1 MKSTITLTF
10 SESVENHEKMQIIGN
25 KAKRG
30 YSVELLKN
38 LSEKYGGE
46 YIDLRGWL
54 PIDVQIDET
63 IEKEEAGI
71 LIIRNGVE
79 KIFGIKKEEIYEE
92 QKNLEVDKKCFMY
105 GRVVN
110 KHARHNLCFSDFS
123 QEPDYENKKGRVI
136 DFKDDRIKL
145 TNEMRNKMG
154 EMGEEFKKLNAE
166 GNYYYDVEK
175 TFIGAHGDSERR
187 KVIGVRLGEEFPLY
201 YHWYYKNEKIGELCS
216 IEMRGGDVYIMS
228 DKAVGNDWK
237 CRNKYTL
244 RHAAGYLK
252 NIKEFK

>member
-10 SESVENHEKMQIIGN
+10 SESVENHAKMQIIGN

-105 GRVVN
+105 G
-110 KHARHNLCFSDFS
+110 
-123 QEPDYENKKGRVI
+123 
-136 DFKDDRIKL
+136 
-145 TNEMRNKMG
+145 
-154 EMGEEFKKLNAE
+154 
-166 GNYYYDVEK
+166 
-175 TFIGAHGDSERR
+175 
-187 KVIGVRLGEEFPLY
+187 
-201 YHWYYKNEKIGELCS
+201 
-216 IEMRGGDVYIMS
+216 
-228 DKAVGNDWK
+228 
-237 CRNKYTL
+237 
-244 RHAAGYLK
+244 
-252 NIKEFK
+252 